1 MCKGDEPWAQ
11 AMHWCWSG
19 DPGTMQS
26 YIFWEMH
33 SCARKSDPGTMQSL
47 LQSDVFVEMHSCA
60 RKGDPGTMQSMLQS
74 EIQCFCRKISREKDR
89 RRNMQCANC
98 AGWGGHSGPGC
109 GRINLS
115 KCTKNQAKWGN
126 STLNIAF
133 PKTRMIF
140 NESPPKKYFW
150 PFLHV
155 WPCQGSLWAIGAKKR
170 PAKRPNGHLPENRRY
185 PKLPQAME
193 EIWSHRVGSVWA
205 Q

>member
-1 MCKGDEPWAQ
+1 MSPTGCSARVHRTLNNLLKSRFGFLDDFFYFLEKFLDISAYFISQIWSTEFLQTSSRDGISVCISQTKGAKDEVKRL
-11 AMHWCWSG
+11 
-19 DPGTMQS
+19 
-26 YIFWEMH
+26 E
-33 SCARKSDPGTMQSL
+33 
-47 LQSDVFVEMHSCA
+47 VE
-60 RKGDPGTMQSMLQS
+60 P
-74 EIQCFCRKISREKDR
+74 R
-89 RRNMQCANC
+89 R
-98 AGWGGHSGPGC
+98 HSGPGC